1 MAEHRPA
8 SSDALT
14 RGETPAHVEP
24 GYLTVRVSSVGFP
37 PAPLAP
43 NAGHEPRPEA
53 EAQRK
58 LEGVGLHALVRL
70 GLCVWMPLL
79 LYPALSPL
87 RSRIKKSRGHPI
99 YYLTRGDR
107 AANASSTT
115 CSLICSMPNP
125 ARVAAIT

>member
-1 MAEHRPA
+1 MI
-8 SSDALT
+8 DA
-14 RGETPAHVEP
+14 
-24 GYLTVRVSSVGFP
+24 TVAPKVGFISP
-37 PAPLAP
+37 FGTTACNVNHI

-53 EAQRK
+53 EVKHK

-99 YYLTRGDR
+99 YCLTRGDR
-107 AANASSTT
+107 AANASSTM